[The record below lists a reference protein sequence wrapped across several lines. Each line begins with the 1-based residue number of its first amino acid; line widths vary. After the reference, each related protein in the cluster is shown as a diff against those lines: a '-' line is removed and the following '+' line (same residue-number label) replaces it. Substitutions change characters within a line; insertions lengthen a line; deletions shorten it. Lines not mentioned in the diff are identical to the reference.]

1 MTETKNV
8 VDLREFIA
16 KRLPGRQIFTKDEIN
31 RLDNAFDEIER
42 TIDLEL
48 TLTVREFP
56 FLLTRDTPPEEYGEV
71 ITLLFAAHTAI
82 LNWVINSQD
91 IPDRAKGQIY
101 FSALRATY
109 GEASQIFGGAAHA
122 DQ

>member
-1 MTETKNV
+1 MTGTTNV
-8 VDLREFIA
+8 VDLRGFIA
-16 KRLPGRQIFTKDEIN
+16 KRLPGRQIFTKDEIA
-31 RLDNAFDEIER
+31 RMDGAFDEIER

-48 TLTVREFP
+48 TLTVQEFP

-82 LNWVINSQD
+82 LNWVINSHD
-91 IPDRAKGQIY
+91 IPDAAKGKIF
-101 FSALRATY
+101 FSALRAAH
-109 GEASQIFGGAAHA
+109 GEASQIFGGDHD